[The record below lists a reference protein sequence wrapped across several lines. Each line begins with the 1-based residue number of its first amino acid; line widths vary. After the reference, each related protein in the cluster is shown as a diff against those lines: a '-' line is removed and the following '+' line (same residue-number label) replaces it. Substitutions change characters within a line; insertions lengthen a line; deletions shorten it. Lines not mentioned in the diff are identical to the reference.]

1 MGASLSRLRV
11 DLAGDAPIDPRGL
24 FASAPSRVVLEI
36 GFGGGEHLVAGAASH
51 SGTGFIGCE
60 PFINGVAKLMAAI
73 EAGGLANVR
82 IHDGDAVALMRRL
95 PTGSL
100 ARVDLLYADPWPK
113 RRHHK
118 RRFVSDERIAEIA
131 RVLEPGGEF
140 RFATDID
147 DYAAWTLARMA
158 RSPDFTWAAKR
169 ADDWRRPW
177 EGWPGT
183 RYERK
188 AIREGRP
195 PAYLTFIRR

>member
-11 DLAGDAPIDPRGL
+11 DLSGDAPIDPQSL
-24 FASAPSRVVLEI
+24 FAHAPAGVVLEI
-36 GFGGGEHLVAGAASH
+36 GFGGGEHLVAGAASQP
-51 SGTGFIGCE
+51 GTGFIGCE

-73 EAGGLANVR
+73 EAGGLTNIR

-95 PTGSL
+95 PAGSL
-100 ARVDLLYADPWPK
+100 TRVDLLYPDPWPK

-118 RRFVSDERIAEIA
+118 RRFVADERIAEIA
-131 RVLEPGGEF
+131 RVLRPGGEF

-158 RSPDFTWAAKR
+158 RSPDFTWAAER

-177 EGWPGT
+177 AGWPGT

-195 PAYLTFIRR
+195 PVYLTFVRR

>member
-11 DLAGDAPIDPRGL
+11 DVSGDAPIDPRGL
-24 FASAPSRVVLEI
+24 FPSTPTRIVLEI
-36 GFGGGEHLVAGAASH
+36 GFGGGEHLVEGAASH
-51 SGTGFIGCE
+51 PGTGFIGCE

-73 EAGGLANVR
+73 EARGLSNIR

-95 PTGSL
+95 PEGSV
-100 ARVDLLYADPWPK
+100 ARVDLLYPDPWPK

-118 RRFVSDERIAEIA
+118 RRFVCDERIAEIA
-131 RVLEPGGEF
+131 RVLEPGGTF

-158 RSPDFTWAAKR
+158 RSSDFTWVAER

-195 PAYLTFIRR
+195 PAYLTFARR